1 MKRFLK
7 WFLIV
12 AAVAIVGFVAYT
24 FIRTRSAQAQASA
37 QNGLAFETAPVERGS
52 LTMTILASGSVRARQ
67 SAVLSWQA
75 SGKVGQVTAA
85 LGERVE
91 ADEVLADLDPTSLSQ
106 SLIQAQ
112 TDLIN
117 AQQALQDLKDNAGT
131 NAAEAQS
138 NLVAAQQELDDA
150 VTARASLNYKRASN
164 DTIDAAHANV
174 VLAQNEVDDAQS
186 FYDQVKDRP
195 ESDQLRAQALSALAT
210 AKQKRDRNQANYN
223 YLISGPDATEIA
235 AADARVQLAETSL
248 ADAQRKYDRIKD
260 GPSADDLKIAEN
272 RVTIAQAAVNQS
284 RIVAPFG
291 GTVTTLEAMPG
302 DVVSPN
308 QEALRLDDLSSVYV
322 DLQVTE
328 VDVNKIQVG
337 QSAEVTLDAVT
348 DGRYTA
354 EVVEVGQVGTT
365 SSGVVYFNVTLQLK
379 ESDPRVRP
387 GMTASASIAVSSQE
401 GVLLV
406 PNRAIRSV
414 DGNHVVYVRAPGAQG
429 AGLRPVTVQVGDSD
443 ESKTIITDGLE
454 EGDLVVTNPP
464 TDAQAAQQN
473 FGMRGIFG
481 GGPTGGQPPD
491 DGVMIERPSEGGQP

>member
-12 AAVAIVGFVAYT
+12 AAVGIIGYVAFTYL
-24 FIRTRSAQAQASA
+24 RARSVQAQVSA

-67 SAVLSWQA
+67 SAELSWQA

-85 LGERVE
+85 FGERVD

-131 NAAEAQS
+131 NTAEAQS

-223 YLISGPDATEIA
+223 YLISGPDPTEIA

-248 ADAQRKYDRIKD
+248 ADAQRQYDRIKN

-284 RIVAPFG
+284 RIVAPFA
-291 GTVTTLEAMPG
+291 GTVTTLDAMPG
-302 DVVSPN
+302 DMVSPN

-328 VDVNKIQVG
+328 VDVNKIEVG

-348 DGRYTA
+348 DGRFTA
-354 EVVEVGQVGTT
+354 QVVEVGQVGTT
-365 SSGVVYFNVTLQLK
+365 SSGVVYFNVTLQVN

-406 PNRAIRSV
+406 PNRAIRAV
-414 DGNHVVYVRAPGAQG
+414 DGDHVVYVRAPG

-443 ESKTIITDGLE
+443 ESKTIITEGLE

-464 TDAQAAQQN
+464 TDALADQQN

-491 DGVMIERPSEGGQP
+491 AVINERQVDGGQP

>member
-12 AAVAIVGFVAYT
+12 AAVAIIGFVAYT
-24 FIRTRSAQAQASA
+24 FIRTRSAQAQAST
-37 QNGLAFETAPVERGS
+37 QNGLAYETAPVERGS

-85 LGERVE
+85 LGEMVE

-138 NLVAAQQELDDA
+138 KLVAAQQEVDDA

-164 DTIDAAHANV
+164 DTIDAAHANL
-174 VLAQNEVDDAQS
+174 VLAQNEVDNAQS

-223 YLISGPDATEIA
+223 YLVSGPDPTEIA

-248 ADAQRKYDRIKD
+248 ADAQRQYDRIKN

-291 GTVTTLEAMPG
+291 GTVTTLDALPG
-302 DVVSPN
+302 DVVSSN
-308 QEALRLDDLSSVYV
+308 KEALRLDDLSSVYV

-348 DGRYTA
+348 DGRFTA

-406 PNRAIRSV
+406 PNRAIRTV
-414 DGNHVVYVRAPGAQG
+414 DGNHVVYVRAPGA
-429 AGLRPVTVQVGDSD
+429 GLRPVTVQVGDAD
-443 ESKTIITDGLE
+443 EGKTIITEGLA

-464 TDAQAAQQN
+464 TDAQASQQN
-473 FGMRGIFG
+473 LGMRGIFG
-481 GGPTGGQPPD
+481 GGPAGGQPPD
-491 DGVMIERPSEGGQP
+491 AVIVERPAEGGQP